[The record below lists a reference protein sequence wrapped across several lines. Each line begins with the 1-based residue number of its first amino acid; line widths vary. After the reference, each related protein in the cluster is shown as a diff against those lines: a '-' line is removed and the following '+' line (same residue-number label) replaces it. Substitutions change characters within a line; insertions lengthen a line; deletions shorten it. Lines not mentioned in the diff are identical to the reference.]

1 MNQPQSAPGRPRLEE
16 TLAVEDRI
24 EIVEEPAGVPVV
36 LFLAI
41 AVTALVVAASALV
54 GPVTSPEFFITY
66 ALVQAAVFLALIYL
80 ADLYEREP
88 ITVVGLMVLWGGTV
102 ACLFALPGNEFV
114 NQLLPEDI
122 RVVFGPAIAAPLVEE
137 TAKGAA
143 LLLAFWLSQVAAR
156 RLGAHA
162 FEGLSDGLVYGAA
175 VGMGFAFTEDIFY
188 FYGLASQAGL
198 HEGWDLFRS
207 RVDFFGL
214 NMLGHSIFTGLT
226 GAGLGAATV
235 IVRPGRRML
244 AAVGGFAAAVVVHA
258 THNGLVSAVLTA
270 RFGLD
275 TTAAALANRRVPP
288 GLLDHLDS
296 TAAAAQAASELID
309 FLLVGGFFAAVALWL
324 RHQQRIIADELADE
338 DPDVVPPEEVHFV
351 VHYGARLAAYG
362 RLLLDGKVEEWR
374 LARVVHAEFTGL
386 AFLKWRARTGRA
398 DATQIER
405 QRYLSVWAHAAL
417 QANRTRPDRGSKEL
431 LLLSDE
437 ALRSSRYD
445 LAESLLEVRAELVVP
460 NDVTRGQMAIM
471 AGRHLAESAFRY
483 EEAFE
488 QYAKA
493 VAAFDRVLA
502 RDPADA
508 AAHMH
513 RAGALFRLGEAQ
525 AELAR
530 HEEALTNYREA
541 IAAAD
546 AALAL
551 DPGLAEAHRNRA
563 AAFMRLGEAEAQRS
577 RYEEA
582 RSSYRAAIASIKATL
597 VLTPGDA
604 RAVNIRGI
612 ALLGLGEA
620 EQALALQREAH
631 DSFGQAI
638 ADFEDATRLVPDF
651 AYGHVNLGTAWTRI
665 GELQA
670 SLGPAGREAEA
681 SYRHAVAA
689 YDHALHLA
697 PGYVKAMTGRSGA
710 LVRLGRLQVSQGR
723 FDEAAG
729 TAGSALAS
737 CDDALALTPDHVRA
751 HAHRAEVFL
760 LTSELEQ
767 RHGRHGAAADAAAQ
781 AVASY
786 ERALSVAPEDAGVR
800 TALAGAL
807 LTLGRSLAADGQP
820 DEALECG
827 ARARQE
833 ADRALAVAAG
843 RDDARRIKQEATSL
857 ETNL

>member
-1 MNQPQSAPGRPRLEE
+1 MEGSLAGEDEIE
-16 TLAVEDRI
+16 TVED
-24 EIVEEPAGVPVV
+24 PARVPVV
-36 LFLAI
+36 LLVAI
-41 AVTALVVAASALV
+41 AVTVTVVAASALV

-66 ALVQAAVFLALIYL
+66 ALIQAAVFLALIHL
-80 ADLYEREP
+80 ADIYEREP

-114 NQLLPEDI
+114 NRLLPENI

-143 LLLAFWLSQVAAR
+143 LLLGFWLSQVAAR

-175 VGMGFAFTEDIFY
+175 VGMGFAFTEDVFY
-188 FYGLASQAGL
+188 FYGLADQAGL
-198 HEGWDLFRS
+198 QEGWELFRS

-244 AAVGGFAAAVVVHA
+244 AVTGGFGAAVMAHA
-258 THNGLVSAVLTA
+258 THNGLMGAVLTA

-288 GLLDHLDS
+288 GLLDDLDS
-296 TAAAAQAASELID
+296 TASAAQVVSELID
-309 FLLVGGFFAAVALWL
+309 FLLVAGFFLAVGLWL
-324 RHQQRIIADELADE
+324 RHQQRILADELADE
-338 DPDVVPPEEVHFV
+338 DPDVVPPEEIHLV
-351 VHYGARLAAYG
+351 VHYGARLVAYG
-362 RLLLDGKVEEWR
+362 RLLLDGKIEEWR

-398 DATQIER
+398 DAAQIDR
-405 QRYLSVWAHAAL
+405 QRYLSAWAHAAL
-417 QANRTRPDRGSKEL
+417 QANRTKPDRGSKEL

-445 LAESLLEVRAELVVP
+445 LAESLLKVRTELVVP
-460 NDVTRGQMAIM
+460 NDVTRGQMAII

-508 AAHMH
+508 GAHMH

-530 HEEALTNYREA
+530 HEEALTNYRRA
-541 IAAAD
+541 IDAAE

-551 DPGLAEAHRNRA
+551 DPELAEAHRNRA
-563 AAFMRLGEAEAQRS
+563 ASLMRLGEAETQRL

-582 RSSYRAAIASIKATL
+582 RSSYRAAIGSIETTL
-597 VLTPGDA
+597 ALAPEDA
-604 RAVNIRGI
+604 RALNIRGI
-612 ALLGLGEA
+612 ASLGLGEA
-620 EQALALQREAH
+620 EQALERRNEAH
-631 DSFGQAI
+631 VSFRQAI
-638 ADFEDATRLVPDF
+638 AAFEDATRLVPDF
-651 AYGHVNLGTAWTRI
+651 AYGHVNLGAAWARM
-665 GELQA
+665 GELE
-670 SLGPAGREAEA
+670 AGLQPVDGRAEE
-681 SYRHAVAA
+681 SYRRAVAA
-689 YDHALHLA
+689 YDHALQLA
-697 PGYVKAMTGRSGA
+697 PGYVKAMAGRGGA
-710 LVRLGRLQVSQGR
+710 LARLGRLQATQSRLG
-723 FDEAAG
+723 EAAR
-729 TAGSALAS
+729 TAESALAS

-751 HAHRAEVFL
+751 HAHKADAFL
-760 LTSELEQ
+760 LITELAQ
-767 RHGRHGAAADAAAQ
+767 RHGRPEVAADAAAQ
-781 AVASY
+781 AVAACD
-786 ERALSVAPEDAGVR
+786 RALWRAPDDVGIR
-800 TALAGAL
+800 TMRAGAL
-807 LTLGRSLAADGQP
+807 LALGRSLAAGGEP
-820 DEALECG
+820 D
-827 ARARQE
+827 RARGYGTRAREE
-833 ADRALAVAAG
+833 ADRALALAEG
-843 RDDARRIKQEATSL
+843 RGDARRIKQEATVL
-857 ETNL
+857 ETNF